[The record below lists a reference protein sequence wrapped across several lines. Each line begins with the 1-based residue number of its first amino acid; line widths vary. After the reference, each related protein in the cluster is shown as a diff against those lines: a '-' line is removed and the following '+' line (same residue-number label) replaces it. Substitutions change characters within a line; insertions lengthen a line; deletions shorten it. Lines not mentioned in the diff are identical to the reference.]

1 MSEARRYA
9 KALSG
14 VRERSFESRFSAEDS
29 AARLKAAL
37 AGEKL
42 ELEGDRVVIRAHR
55 ARYEGRWVAGDQGAR
70 LEGRFVPL
78 PSTRMQLTGLS
89 ILLTIMVLASVRA
102 LMVEVEGAAV
112 RYLLPAVTTISVLF
126 FMPLFIMALGAA
138 REGDEARI
146 ERAMRVAL
154 EDLDA
159 KMPPPQK
166 WKDEE

>member
-14 VRERSFESRFSAEDS
+14 VRERAFESRHSAEDS
-29 AARLKAAL
+29 AARLRTAL
-37 AGEKL
+37 SNDRIDV
-42 ELEGDRVVIRAHR
+42 EGDRVVIRANR
-55 ARYEGRWVAGDQGAR
+55 ARYEGRWVPGDQGAR

-78 PSTRMQLTGLS
+78 PSTRVQLTGLS
-89 ILLTIMVLASVRA
+89 ILLTILVLASVRA
-102 LMVEVEGAAV
+102 LLVEVEGTAV
-112 RYLLPAVTTISVLF
+112 RYVLPAITTIAVLF
-126 FMPLFIMALGAA
+126 FMPLFIMAMGAA

-154 EDLDA
+154 EDLDP